1 MDDPETWTT
10 LGTRHRMKTNKTKH
24 STQKTKKIAN
34 TDPIKKLSVNPGAH
48 EGKSLLLIEN
58 FIFNQINGP

>member
-24 STQKTKKIAN
+24 STQKTKKITN
-34 TDPIKKLSVNPGAH
+34 TDPIKNWVWTMELMKKNHFYSQRN
-48 EGKSLLLIEN
+48 
-58 FIFNQINGP
+58 